1 MNLMLE
7 QLNNDPNKIPSPS
20 RDEMMRMLLKAWEL
34 LDVDTEREF
43 KSLFVTNALD
53 GSEDYLVSDKLYA
66 LVWNEMVKFRTE
78 LMSSRSE
85 KTLKEVIRKLIPPNG
100 VKQKRNDEGIELV
113 DCEEEEIPLEELEQ
127 KCVDELC
134 NDDEVENDNV
144 VAEEKHDQIGSI
156 IILSASKKEVRILS
170 FTSDPEIKKDAKFF
184 DKFQQTMEDS
194 GISKL
199 FIQYM
204 SQFLAT

>member
-1 MNLMLE
+1 M
-7 QLNNDPNKIPSPS
+7 
-20 RDEMMRMLLKAWEL
+20 EL
-34 LDVDTEREF
+34 
-43 KSLFVTNALD
+43 
-53 GSEDYLVSDKLYA
+53 
-66 LVWNEMVKFRTE
+66 
-78 LMSSRSE
+78 
-85 KTLKEVIRKLIPPNG
+85 
-100 VKQKRNDEGIELV
+100 
-113 DCEEEEIPLEELEQ
+113 
-127 KCVDELC
+127 VDELC

-156 IILSASKKEVRILS
+156 IISSASKKEVRILS